1 MTSILLVDDH
11 ELLREGLGTMIDSK
25 DQLNVVGH
33 ANDGLEAINLAEKL
47 HPDVTVM
54 DIRLPH
60 LSGIDATSEIVKRDP
75 GAKVIILS
83 VHEKQSV
90 VENSFRAGAMAYV
103 VKSAGSNELFE
114 AIDAVC
120 QGKSYLSPAV
130 TQAMLDSITTH
141 KQKPGDGSAFA
152 SLTKREREVLQ
163 QIAEGLG
170 NKEIAEALQISP
182 RTVESHRASLMKKLG
197 VHKASGLV
205 RIAIREELVA
215 P

>member
-25 DQLNVVGH
+25 ERLKVVGQ
-33 ANDGLEAINLAEKL
+33 ANDGLEAIDLAAKL
-47 HPDVTVM
+47 HPDITVM

-60 LSGIDATSEIVKRDP
+60 LSGIDATSEIVKQDP
-75 GAKVIILS
+75 SAKVIILS

-90 VENSFRAGAMAYV
+90 VESSFRAGAMAYV

-120 QGKSYLSPAV
+120 EGKSYVSPAV
-130 TQAMLDSITTH
+130 TQAMLDSITTS
-141 KQKPGDGSAFA
+141 KTEPRDGSAFA
-152 SLTKREREVLQ
+152 SLTNRERQVLQ

-205 RIAIREELVA
+205 RIAIREELVS